1 MKIETKYQGLVD
13 FELYKEHTVKNIF
26 KVLPLREEKKEWEK
40 YLQGLLLELSGFDS
54 LIGEAYFISLLAKLE
69 GLLTLTEEEMPL
81 FRKTVFDSID
91 LLKKIDLKQV
101 DSDELP
107 R

>member
-1 MKIETKYQGLVD
+1 MKIKTKYNSMVD

-40 YLQGLLLELSGFDS
+40 YLQGLLIELSGFDS
-54 LIGEAYFISLLAKLE
+54 LIDEVYFTALLAKLE
-69 GLLTLTEEEMPL
+69 GLFLIDKNEMPL

-91 LLKKIDLKQV
+91 LLKKIEPK
-101 DSDELP
+101 
-107 R
+107 